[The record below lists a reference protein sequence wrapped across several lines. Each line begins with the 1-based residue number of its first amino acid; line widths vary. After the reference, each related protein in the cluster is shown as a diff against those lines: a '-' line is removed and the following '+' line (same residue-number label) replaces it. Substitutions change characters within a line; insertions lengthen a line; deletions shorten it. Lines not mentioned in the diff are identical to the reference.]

1 VRKRPAVAAIPAGE
15 AEEGVPDTN
24 TQFPKMWS
32 ELVCGSNGASTM
44 RALAAGLLALA
55 SPLHAGSETVATP
68 AEPSAAERDRAAIE
82 ALEKQ
87 WGKAILTQDFAVL
100 ERIIAPEFTLAG
112 VFGQGRASLTKRDE
126 WMRNLRNF
134 QSSAFDT
141 QIVEVVVA
149 GDTAV
154 ALVQGQWTVK
164 RWPDRPAEA
173 MRFAVTDTWVRRE
186 GGWQVIYRYSDRLPE
201 APWPPPEK

>member
-1 VRKRPAVAAIPAGE
+1 MLGQ
-15 AEEGVPDTN
+15 T
-24 TQFPKMWS
+24 
-32 ELVCGSNGASTM
+32 GANTM
-44 RALAAGLLALA
+44 RALAAALLLTAG
-55 SPLHAGSETVATP
+55 PLRAGEQTVAI
-68 AEPSAAERDRAAIE
+68 AAEANALDRDRATIE
-82 ALEKQ
+82 ALENQ
-87 WGKAILTQDFAVL
+87 WAEAVLTQDFRVL
-100 ERIIAPEFTLAG
+100 ERIIAPEYTLALVLG
-112 VFGQGRASLTKRDE
+112 KGRASLTKRNE

-134 QSSAFDT
+134 QSSAFET

-173 MRFAVTDTWVRRE
+173 MRFAVTDTWVRRD

-201 APWPPPEK
+201 AAWPPPEK